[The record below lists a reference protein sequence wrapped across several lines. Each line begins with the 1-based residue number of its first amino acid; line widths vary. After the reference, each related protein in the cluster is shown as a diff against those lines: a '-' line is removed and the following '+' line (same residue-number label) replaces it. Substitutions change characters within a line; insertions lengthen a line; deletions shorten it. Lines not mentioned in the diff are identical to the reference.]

1 MSKTKDIALSSK
13 GVKRVEL
20 DGERQLRV
28 IASAPTLDRDLEV
41 IDTATIQ
48 VPVKPKGLKYASDLL
63 ATDQVDVPFLIDHE
77 WALEKQAG
85 HIKSLVINELGELEA
100 VVQLANVENGDRVY
114 ELAKNGSLGNSFS
127 IGFTLQNATIE
138 DGVVRNIELL
148 ELSAV
153 FKGSNRDARLLEVK
167 SVKGQK
173 MSDAEKLKKSIADRQ
188 SHGEKVIENHQT
200 KLKGLIA
207 EIANSDQSWEAEDD
221 KWEMLKPVNE
231 LFWALQEAW
240 YFSATPLEDFDKLV
254 GEFVELVSKILSG
267 SDVKELTI
275 SDELQS
281 TLKETTLANIK
292 EIVDELPI
300 EKKETKTDEVTTVD
314 VEAEAVEVK
323 EVEDN
328 TETEQE
334 EELADTKENTE
345 AEEVEEKK
353 EEVKMTQAEK
363 KSIKSAE
370 AVQEVATK
378 SFDKVDH
385 AAKQFIAYLNKDA
398 KALKEL
404 NEEAI
409 KSYTGTKATYLNAA
423 ITADGGAIVPSAQ
436 LLEDVYSSLEVYSG
450 VANDIRVI
458 TLQAGDSL
466 DIATLV
472 DDVVMT
478 EVTTEGGTKPVTKPV
493 FGDDNIQL
501 REFAGI
507 AILTKKL
514 VRQAA
519 VNVYDILV
527 ASFARAIARKRAELI
542 LTDASSGIVNNAGV
556 TTIDTAAAIPT
567 YAELTS
573 AVWQIPV
580 AAVAG
585 AKFYLSR
592 EAIGA
597 IASEVDNAGNSYV
610 TLDGEAGLSGRFRN
624 GFRFTVEESLGGTAP
639 HAVFGSFSRF
649 GILLRQG
656 AVESETF
663 DTGIVV
669 DGASVSHNLLQ
680 QNKLAHRVAFYENA
694 GFPVPSAFAVF
705 EVEA

>member
-48 VPVKPKGLKYASDLL
+48 VPVKPKGLKYASELL

-167 SVKGQK
+167 SVKGQD
-173 MSDAEKLKKSIADRQ
+173 MSDAEKLK
-188 SHGEKVIENHQT
+188 
-200 KLKGLIA
+200 A
-207 EIANSDQSWEAEDD
+207 EITAKQEQLAEIEAKETVKVEEAEV
-221 KWEMLKPVNE
+221 EEV
-231 LFWALQEAW
+231 EA
-240 YFSATPLEDFDKLV
+240 V
-254 GEFVELVSKILSG
+254 
-267 SDVKELTI
+267 
-275 SDELQS
+275 
-281 TLKETTLANIK
+281 
-292 EIVDELPI
+292 
-300 EKKETKTDEVTTVD
+300 KTDEVTTVD

-353 EEVKMTQAEK
+353 EEVKMTEAEK

-478 EVTTEGGTKPVTKPV
+478 EVTEEGGTKPVTKPV

-542 LTDASSGIVNNAGV
+542 LTDATSGIVNNAGV

-573 AVWQIPV
+573 AVWQVPV